1 MAAAKKKSF
10 KEEMEEL
17 LAFKAAPAS
26 LDPEGWG
33 SEGARLDSSDDE
45 LYEEGRKGR
54 EVSRMRGVID
64 MGDDAAYVGR
74 RASREAF
81 FRAEQGKG
89 RGDRGD
95 ERRNDTDTDT
105 DTDGDGDGDDEGD
118 GLEDTKDQGVYS
130 GGEGE
135 EEDDDDDE
143 EDDDGRDNRD
153 NRDDED
159 DELSVLEREMLEAER
174 AEAQAVEEMK
184 DRQAKELEKAKA
196 VKAQKKLWQSG
207 LEARIMMQKVMHG
220 ANKLPLPDV
229 YRGLGD
235 VDSILAQEMAGVAAD
250 ARRTL
255 GDLCDVLDAV
265 GEVNPSIATAKSKS
279 KSKSKRVREDDGL
292 EACWAALD
300 GRYASFG
307 VFRDSSLD
315 RWHRKTMIESGGVGS
330 SSASNMRV
338 LNQGIS
344 KQVALLMK
352 DVDRMAERSQ
362 MRTGEF
368 QGLCRVGGETDTNRQ
383 VRRYV
388 GIYGGVLGLSP
399 TDKKWFG
406 NMDPNFARRGDVRP
420 GPIPKAKN
428 YEPR

>member
-45 LYEEGRKGR
+45 LYEAGRKGR
-54 EVSRMRGVID
+54 EVSRMRGGID
-64 MGDDAAYVGR
+64 MGDDKAYVGR

-81 FRAEQGKG
+81 FRAEQG
-89 RGDRGD
+89 RGDGGD
-95 ERRNDTDTDT
+95 ERRSDTGTDTDT
-105 DTDGDGDGDDEGD
+105 DTDGDRHDEGD
-118 GLEDTKDQGVYS
+118 GLSDDSMEDTKDQGVYS
-130 GGEGE
+130 GGEDDEEDE
-135 EEDDDDDE
+135 EEDD
-143 EDDDGRDNRD
+143 RD
-153 NRDDED
+153 NRDDD
-159 DELSVLEREMLEAER
+159 RDDDGDELSVLEREMLEAER

-235 VDSILAQEMAGVAAD
+235 VDSVLAQEMAGVAAD

-255 GDLCDVLDAV
+255 GDLCDILDAAV
-265 GEVNPSIATAKSKS
+265 EVNPSIATG

-292 EACWAALD
+292 KACWAALD
-300 GRYASFG
+300 GRYAAFG

-368 QGLCRVGGETDTNRQ
+368 QGLCRVGGETDTDRQ

-406 NMDPNFARRGDVRP
+406 NMDPKFAHGTDVRP